1 MKNVVIYT
9 KENCVWCVR
18 AKELMN
24 KLHITYEEK
33 KLYVDYTKD
42 DLITLLGRE
51 TNITVPQVFTS
62 GKLIGGYDDLAQYV
76 EDHGIM
82 GLRS

>member
-9 KENCVWCVR
+9 KENCIWCIR

-33 KLYVDYTKD
+33 KLGIDYTKD
-42 DLITLLGRE
+42 DLIALLGRE
-51 TNITVPQVFTS
+51 TNITVPQILTDD
-62 GKLIGGYDDLAQYV
+62 KLVGGFDALSQYV

-82 GLRS
+82 GPQ